1 MFFLTI
7 FIYATRRHEDP
18 SLKLLYHQVMK
29 SLLLIS
35 AMLSGHLFFPGPSEG
50 SSVDPTGTYIL
61 KGDVKK
67 NEILGH
73 SGELRAK
80 LLGPKQ
86 VAVSFYIS
94 KGFPGYESGSFV
106 DTLAFEDNIARY
118 IPPSDRDCIILFSF
132 GDKSVEIEQVY
143 RDPHCSCGFGK
154 DIMVSAFFDKR
165 SDEPPIIQDLSAH
178 GIGPQ

>member
-1 MFFLTI
+1 
-7 FIYATRRHEDP
+7 
-18 SLKLLYHQVMK
+18 MK